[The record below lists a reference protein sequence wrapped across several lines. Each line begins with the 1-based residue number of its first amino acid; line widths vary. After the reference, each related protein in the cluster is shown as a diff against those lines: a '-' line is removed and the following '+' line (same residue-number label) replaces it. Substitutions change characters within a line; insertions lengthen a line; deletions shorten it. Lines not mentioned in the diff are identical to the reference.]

1 MIRANMKEAEIS
13 GNAAEILTETTNILR
28 MVYEHMVE
36 DFGEKQANFILAEMG
51 KIAVNGFDIVKELSE
66 TLEDRIKEELK
77 DEV

>member
-36 DFGEKQANFILAEMG
+36 DFGE
-51 KIAVNGFDIVKELSE
+51 
-66 TLEDRIKEELK
+66 
-77 DEV
+77 